1 MTRPARPS
9 SHRTQDAGFTL
20 IEVLVSLAIFAVIG
34 GAGFGILQ
42 KVLQT
47 QRMTE
52 GRLDRLGA
60 MERAMHVLTLD
71 FLQTTPGTFQTKGGT
86 VAIERAAP
94 EMAEG
99 SIAVRYEIGSGILV
113 REVSS
118 GLGATPVDQ
127 PLLDGVSAS
136 VWKFYSKRAGWSDT
150 WPPRAKPQSVGAFGI
165 AAGGGAVPDNGLPP
179 NPEAV
184 ALTLTLIGI
193 GRDAVSLTRVA
204 LLPDTP
210 Q

>member
-1 MTRPARPS
+1 MTRPAEPAP
-9 SHRTQDAGFTL
+9 HRTPEAGFTL

-52 GRLDRLGA
+52 GRLERLGA

-71 FLQTTPGTFQTKGGT
+71 FLQTNPGTFQTKGGA

-99 SIAVRYEIGSGILV
+99 YITVRYSLGSGFLM
-113 REVSS
+113 REVSGGPGS
-118 GLGATPVDQ
+118 TPVNQ

-136 VWKFYSKRAGWSDT
+136 DWKFYSRRAGWTDT
-150 WPPRAKPQSVGAFGI
+150 WPPPATPQTGGAFGI
-165 AAGGGAVPDNGLPP
+165 GAGGAGASGDGLPP
-179 NPEAV
+179 NPEAI
-184 ALTLTLIGI
+184 ALTLILSGV
-193 GRDAVSLTRVA
+193 GNDAVSLTRVA